1 MKNPFRSTRIF
12 LGEMVGELQKA
23 TWPTKAELRDST
35 VVVVLA
41 ALILGLFTSISDFS
55 LYQVVSLFR
64 LGQLITPPCP
74 PKRPHLPVPNG
85 SRCTRSPARRTR

>member
-35 VVVVLA
+35 IVVVVA
-41 ALILGLFTSISDFS
+41 ALIMGVFTSISDFS
-55 LYQVVSLFR
+55 LTQVVVLFTD
-64 LGQLITPPCP
+64 LA
-74 PKRPHLPVPNG
+74 
-85 SRCTRSPARRTR
+85 S

>member
-35 VVVVLA
+35 IVVIVAVL
-41 ALILGLFTSISDFS
+41 IMGIFTSISVFS
-55 LYQVVSLFR
+55 LTQVVVLFTD
-64 LGQLITPPCP
+64 L
-74 PKRPHLPVPNG
+74 V
-85 SRCTRSPARRTR
+85 S